1 MLSFEDELLIDESC
15 VDEGEIFIESII
27 LKLLDNVI
35 EFSLLFKIGLEEF
48 LVLNVDV
55 EEGSNEELWEKCLM
69 FVLLLFE
76 DYGDIVF
83 IGESSEILN

>member
-15 VDEGEIFIESII
+15 VDEGEVFIESII

-55 EEGSNEELWEKCLM
+55 EEGSYEELWEKCLM

-83 IGESSEILN
+83 IGDSSEILD

>member
-15 VDEGEIFIESII
+15 VDEGEVFIESII

-55 EEGSNEELWEKCLM
+55 EERSNEELWEKCLM

>member
-15 VDEGEIFIESII
+15 VDEGEVFIESII

-55 EEGSNEELWEKCLM
+55 KEGSYEELWEKCLM

-83 IGESSEILN
+83 IGDSSEILD